1 MVPTDTAER
10 QQEIEWQFDIDDLDA
25 VESWL
30 RERAQAGDLQLRFD
44 APKEHVDRYYDT
56 PDWRLFRAGYVLR
69 VRQVEGEPAEAT
81 LKSLGTRKDG
91 LRRRHEINEP
101 LGLKRASG
109 DPVQSVIRARGPV
122 GRRLKAVMGKRAA
135 HMLRRLFDAR
145 TRRQRIGVYQ
155 DGARLAEIAL
165 DDVFIAADL
174 RREPTH
180 FQRVEVELSPDGA
193 SDDALDAMAAF
204 VAEMRAA
211 RRLRPAADSKF
222 ELGLRAQRLR
232 PAFTPDLGQPRDV
245 GHLSDDPSISK
256 LAYAALREHFAR
268 LLAQEPAVRLG
279 EDSEA
284 VHQARVA
291 TRRLRAALSLF
302 RDYLPSAAQH
312 LRDELRWVA
321 RLLGEARDLDVQLA
335 RLAEWR
341 ADDAL
346 HALDDVIA
354 LLTRRREQAQ
364 VKLLRGLNS
373 ARYERLVAEFTGFL
387 RDDACLDASEQ
398 CMKPA
403 RAEMP
408 GLIRRRYDK
417 LRKLGDAVAQDSSPS
432 EYHALRIRCKRLR
445 YALEFASPLYRKA
458 IRAYLPRLTALQDLL
473 GLLQDAHVAIEEMR
487 RLSLTSQHELPAQAI
502 FALGEVSQ
510 RYAQQAEALRAEFPK
525 VYRRIKGKAWEK
537 LWRALE

>member
-1 MVPTDTAER
+1 MVPTDTAEH

-30 RERAQAGDLQLRFD
+30 RERARAGDLQLHFD
-44 APKEHVDRYYDT
+44 APKEHLDRYYDT

-69 VRQVEGEPAEAT
+69 IRQVEGEAAEAT
-81 LKSLGTRKDG
+81 LKSFGTRRNG
-91 LRRRHEINEP
+91 LRQRREINEP
-101 LGLKRASG
+101 LRRKRAGG
-109 DPVQSVIRARGPV
+109 DFIRSVIRAPGPV
-122 GRRLKAVMGKRAA
+122 GQRLKAVVGKRAA
-135 HMLRRLFDAR
+135 HTMRHLFDAH
-145 TRRQRIGVYQ
+145 TRRRRISVYQ
-155 DGARLAEIAL
+155 DGTQLAEIAL
-165 DDVFIAADL
+165 DAVSIADL
-174 RREPTH
+174 RGKSTL
-180 FQRVEVELSPDGA
+180 FQRIEVEIAPGGA
-193 SDDALDAMAAF
+193 SNGAFDVVTAL

-211 RRLRPAADSKF
+211 CRLQPAADSKF
-222 ELGLRAQRLR
+222 ELGLRARHLQ
-232 PAFTPDLGQPRDV
+232 PEFAPDLGRPASTAQ
-245 GHLSDDPSISK
+245 LSDKPRIGE
-256 LAYAALREHFAR
+256 LACAVLREHFAR

-312 LRDELRWVA
+312 LRHELRWVA
-321 RLLGEARDLDVQLA
+321 QLLSEARDLDVQLA

-341 ADDAL
+341 TDDAL

-417 LRKLGDAVAQDSSPS
+417 LRKLGDAVAQDSLPS
-432 EYHALRIRCKRLR
+432 EYHTLRIRCKRLR
-445 YALEFASPLYRKA
+445 YALEFAAPLYRKA
-458 IRAYLPRLTALQDLL
+458 VRPYLLRLTALQDLL

-487 RLSLTSQHELPAQAI
+487 HLSLTSQHELPAQAI
-502 FALGEVSQ
+502 FALGEIAQ
-510 RYAQQAEALRAEFPK
+510 RYAQQAEALRARFPN
-525 VYRRIKGKAWEK
+525 VYRRIKGKAWRK